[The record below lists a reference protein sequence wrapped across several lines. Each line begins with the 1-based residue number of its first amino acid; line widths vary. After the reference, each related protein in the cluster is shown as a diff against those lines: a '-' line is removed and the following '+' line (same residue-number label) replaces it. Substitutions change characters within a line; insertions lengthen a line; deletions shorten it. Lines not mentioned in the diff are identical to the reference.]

1 MLRLAM
7 RMASSDTFPD
17 DSSRPGVLLL
27 LGIPTIDDQRT
38 TISQSRPARN
48 IHIYRPI
55 ASQTDSPPTIHS
67 NNQSYR
73 HTADRRISHS
83 DSQRRRFGPGLWG
96 TKKSYHLRILK
107 FSIEIF
113 K

>member
-1 MLRLAM
+1 MLRLAI

-38 TISQSRPARN
+38 TISQSRPARH
-48 IHIYRPI
+48 IHIHVYRPI
-55 ASQTDSPPTIHS
+55 ASQTDIPPTT
-67 NNQSYR
+67 QSDSQSDS

-96 TKKSYHLRILK
+96 T
-107 FSIEIF
+107 
-113 K
+113 